1 MPSPRD
7 RNNIAPPGALLE
19 ETRPAFPL
27 PPLNVHVNSSYE
39 KGSFD
44 IRWTNPAELQANT
57 CFDIVGV
64 NIYRAFSNFGPWMR
78 LNIEPVGSRY
88 WRDNARVRLVLME
101 NVSNQFIARGPKD
114 DPAGK
119 FVFRTQYSPI
129 HIGPAMNDPN
139 CTNLNVQVTVNN
151 IPAYVQ
157 EIHSIPG
164 IVELRHLPTF
174 DVTGQKQINPVI
186 PLNPNDV
193 VLATYKYV
201 ENVIPTDLAKKLFY
215 RITTVVVDSTGNLI
229 ETPLERS
236 TQSNKDEVEKL
247 DYIWTEAI
255 RRSKWI
261 LFQGGERVK
270 VFLKKT
276 AGFKC
281 GCNSDTRK
289 QARAD
294 CPLCFGAGFIGGY
307 DGPYDIIIAPDNAEK
322 SVTQGNRG
330 KNLAHTYDTWTANEP
345 LVSRRD
351 FIVKQNGDRYAIGSV
366 SMPSNRGTQLLQFF
380 PISYLDEASIL
391 YKVPVMD
398 TSVLVAPQTRY
409 IVRGEGGSTP
419 MMTEKSN
426 IGDER
431 EIRGKTVTSEN
442 INY

>member
-7 RNNIAPPGALLE
+7 RNNIAPPGAILE
-19 ETRPAFPL
+19 QVRPATPL

-39 KGSFD
+39 KGSLD
-44 IRWTNPAELQANT
+44 IRWTNPAQLQANT
-57 CFDIVGV
+57 CYDIVGV
-64 NIYRAFSNFGPWMR
+64 NIYRAFSSYGPWMR
-78 LNIEPVGSRY
+78 LNTEPVGSLF
-88 WRDNARVRLVLME
+88 WRDNARIHLALQE
-101 NVSNQFIARGPKD
+101 NVTNQFTARGPAN
-114 DPAGK
+114 DPCGK
-119 FVFRTQYSPI
+119 FIFQTRNKPI

-139 CTNLNVQVTVNN
+139 CTNLNVRVTVNGV
-151 IPAYVQ
+151 PAFV
-157 EIHSIPG
+157 EVIHSTTG
-164 IVELRHLPTF
+164 VVELRHLPTF
-174 DVTGQKQINPVI
+174 DVVGQKQIEAVI
-186 PLNPNDV
+186 PVSATDE

-201 ENVIPTDLAKKLFY
+201 ENVIPTDLAKKIFY
-215 RITTVVVDSTGNLI
+215 RITTVMLDSTGKLV
-229 ETPLERS
+229 ETPLNKATE
-236 TQSNKDEVEKL
+236 SNRDEIEKL
-247 DYIWTEAI
+247 DYIWTEAV

-289 QARAD
+289 QPRSD

-330 KNLAHTYDTWTANEP
+330 KTLSHTYETWTANEP
-345 LVSRRD
+345 LLSRRD
-351 FIVKQNGDRYAIGSV
+351 FIVKQNGDRYAIGSI

-380 PISYLDEASIL
+380 PISSIDESSIL
-391 YKVPVMD
+391 YKVPVLD

-409 IVRGEGGSTP
+409 IVRGEGSSTP

-442 INY
+442 INF